1 MIGSHRSLINILP
14 HSYPFL
20 LIDRVI
26 EFEEDNRIVCLKNVT
41 INEEFFQ
48 GHFRSNPVMPGVLI
62 IEAMAQASGL
72 LLRNKKNNI
81 KVLIA
86 QVKEVRFKESVMP
99 GDALYITSIKLHDFS
114 TFHCFEVTANV
125 NNKTVASGEIVLAE
139 INEDKGE

>member
-1 MIGSHRSLINILP
+1 MLGAPRSLLNILP

-20 LIDRVI
+20 LIDRVV
-26 EFEEDNRIVCLKNVT
+26 ELEENKRIVCLKNVT

-48 GHFRSNPVMPGVLI
+48 GHFRSNPLMPGVLI

-86 QVKEVRFKESVMP
+86 QVKEVRFKESVRP
-99 GDALYITSIKLHDFS
+99 GDALYITSIKLHAFS
-114 TFHCFEVTANV
+114 TFHCFAVTANV
-125 NNKTVASGEIVLAE
+125 NNKTVASGELVLAE

>member
-1 MIGSHRSLINILP
+1 MLGSPRSLLNILP

-20 LIDRVI
+20 LIDRVL
-26 EFEEDNRIVCLKNVT
+26 EFEEDKRIVCLKNVT

-99 GDALYITSIKLHDFS
+99 GDVLYITSIKLHAFS